1 MIAFH
6 VTELSSTK
14 QILQMGLQPMI
25 GPRSRACR
33 EPRPA
38 VWLFPDWDSMLDG
51 MNWLPGQFEDNQQ
64 LVVLE
69 IDLSDL
75 SIEIDEDVGWEIS
88 CPVLIGPQRIRAVT
102 KL

>member
-1 MIAFH
+1 
-6 VTELSSTK
+6 
-14 QILQMGLQPMI
+14 
-25 GPRSRACR
+25 
-33 EPRPA
+33 
-38 VWLFPDWDSMLDG
+38 MLDG